1 MPFTRS
7 IRRKLMLGL
16 SLVGVVLAALSLNA
30 IFGLRWYRDA
40 VDDLDFAL
48 NEAPRRADLAAA
60 IGTLFEPLDIQPRD
74 ALAARVQQED
84 LAVALAKARNGVMD
98 FHGRLD
104 RQPPTPDANQRRPV
118 AEALLV
124 EIYGGLN
131 RLKALHATL
140 PNSTER
146 ERTIQRMLWELVR
159 LEVLAQQ
166 MPDAGDGQTRA
177 LLLSRR
183 MYKSRFRWVVGTSVA
198 AAIMFVCLAVFGYRW
213 IFVPVRILHRGASR
227 VAQGDFDY
235 RVKLKTG
242 DEMAELAESFNK
254 MTARFQE
261 IRRDLDRQV
270 RDRSRQLVRS
280 ERLAGVGFLAAGVA
294 HEINNPLSAIAM
306 AAESIESRSA
316 AWLSG
321 ADDAEA
327 EIVREYLRMIQAESF
342 RCRDITARLL
352 DFSRTQ
358 DTTRGRHD
366 LAGIVSEVLTMVRLG
381 KYRDR
386 NIEFDPARSCWAEVS
401 GPEIKQVVLNLVA
414 NSLEAMPADG
424 KLRIDIA
431 ERTDET
437 LLTFADDGC
446 GMTPEVIEHLFEPF
460 FTRRESGKGT
470 GLGLAISH
478 RIVTDHGGTIEA
490 TSEGPGQGSTFR
502 VHLPRK
508 TSERS
513 AAA

>member
-1 MPFTRS
+1 MLFTRS

-16 SLVGVVLAALSLNA
+16 ALVGVLLAALSLNA
-30 IFGLRWYRDA
+30 IFGLRWYRNA

-48 NEAPRRADLAAA
+48 NKAPRKADLAEA
-60 IGTLFEPLDIQPRD
+60 IGSLFEPLWNPVPD
-74 ALAARVQQED
+74 ALAARMQLED
-84 LAVALAKARNGVMD
+84 IAAGLDKARNAIQE
-98 FHGRLD
+98 FHNRLD
-104 RQPPTPDANQRRPV
+104 RLPPTTDARRPV
-118 AEALLV
+118 AAAILRDMSDGLDRIAEMHAALA
-124 EIYGGLN
+124 GGEV
-131 RLKALHATL
+131 
-140 PNSTER
+140 PR
-146 ERTIQRMLWELVR
+146 EPTIHRMVWELAR
-159 LEVLAQQ
+159 LQTLSLQV
-166 MPDAGDGQTRA
+166 PDSGEGQTRA
-177 LLLSRR
+177 LLESRR
-183 MYKSRFRWVVGTSVA
+183 MYKSRVRWVAGTSIA
-198 AAIMFVCLAVFGYRW
+198 AVVLFGCLAYFGYRW

-227 VAQGDFDY
+227 VAQGEFDY
-235 RVKLKTG
+235 RVELSTG

-254 MTARFQE
+254 MTSRFQE

-316 AWLSG
+316 EWLSG
-321 ADDAEA
+321 ADDSES
-327 EIVREYLRMIQAESF
+327 EIVREYLRMIQRESF

-352 DFSRTQ
+352 DFSRAQ
-358 DTTRGRHD
+358 DTTRSRHD

-386 NIEFDPARSCWAEVS
+386 TIEFDPARSCYVEVN

-414 NSLEAMPADG
+414 NSLEAMPRDG
-424 KLRIDIA
+424 KLTIEIE
-431 ERTDET
+431 ERTDEAVM
-437 LLTFADDGC
+437 TFTDNGC

-490 TSEGPGQGSTFR
+490 TSDGPGCGSTFR
-502 VHLPRK
+502 VRLPRK
-508 TSERS
+508 MAERS
-513 AAA
+513 AA